1 MLERMISFQA
11 AVIHPG
17 ELIIRKGE
25 FRQQEANIIK
35 VFIVL
40 VVLQATICLS
50 IYSITLSRYWYRY
63 YDEDDQIEN
72 YIGTTALVFFSI

>member
-1 MLERMISFQA
+1 MEWKVLERMISFQA
-11 AVIHPG
+11 AVIDPG

-40 VVLQATICLS
+40 VIL
-50 IYSITLSRYWYRY
+50 
-63 YDEDDQIEN
+63 
-72 YIGTTALVFFSI
+72 